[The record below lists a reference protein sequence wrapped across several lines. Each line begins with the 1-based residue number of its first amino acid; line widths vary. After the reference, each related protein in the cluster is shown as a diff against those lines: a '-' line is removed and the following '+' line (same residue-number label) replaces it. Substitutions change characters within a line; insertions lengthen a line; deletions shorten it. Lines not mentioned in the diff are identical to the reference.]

1 MAKHVVIN
9 GPVEHDGVRY
19 DQGQEL
25 TLPSDDAAPLV
36 ALGVIELLQA
46 AVKGKAQDGD

>member
-19 DQGQEL
+19 HEGQEL
-25 TLPSDDAAPLV
+25 TLPADDAATLV
-36 ALGVIELLQA
+36 ALGVIEAFHA
-46 AVKGKAQDGD
+46 AAKGKAQDGD